1 MITIKNYD
9 SSLSLDNY
17 KISDT
22 YMFYIQNSNIKNLY
36 KIKETDFESH
46 IKSLTDIIEN
56 NIVKNN
62 TRYLNFTKSIG
73 VVVDTHKSTHPNDI
87 DYIIV
92 LFKTTSNDYVIN
104 KYVVNN
110 NTYGISSKFP
120 WLAVTVSICS
130 SDG

>member
-46 IKSLTDIIEN
+46 I
-56 NIVKNN
+56 
-62 TRYLNFTKSIG
+62 R
-73 VVVDTHKSTHPNDI
+73 
-87 DYIIV
+87 
-92 LFKTTSNDYVIN
+92 
-104 KYVVNN
+104 
-110 NTYGISSKFP
+110 
-120 WLAVTVSICS
+120 
-130 SDG
+130 